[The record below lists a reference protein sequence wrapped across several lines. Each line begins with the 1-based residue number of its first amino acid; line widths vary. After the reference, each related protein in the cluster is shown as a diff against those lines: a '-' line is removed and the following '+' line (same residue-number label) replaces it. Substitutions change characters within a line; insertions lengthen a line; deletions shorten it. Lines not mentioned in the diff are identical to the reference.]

1 MTHNFSAKLILG
13 LLAIPFIGGIG
24 ALSHG
29 ASAAEKITLMKA
41 QAGCPEAGH
50 FIDVSKYSHNGRYAD
65 PELSISCSEDR
76 IQIRSNGIINYEY
89 VQITPT
95 DLAVRRYNFKIPR
108 NPREASTKEQV
119 PLLGPIGVAVNGIPF
134 FSANESGQHNWGD
147 PYPLGILDHCGGHT
161 ARGMYHYHTRP
172 NCLLLDKNGSV
183 GQVIGYAFDGYP
195 IVSPWICVNESCRI
209 KTKMRSSYKY
219 VGTQINENAWEANKY
234 EAGYGDLDRC
244 NGLKLPG
251 GGYAY
256 FATERF
262 PYTLA
267 CYHGEAALDE
277 NRGGGGGGGGVA
289 SAGGGQ
295 KGFAGG
301 KGGKR
306 KKGGKRGRRI
316 DPAQIRAQFN
326 LDDVNKDGK
335 LSAAEFGGAF
345 WRFQQADGDGDGFVA
360 LSDMLSPPRGGR
372 RGPPEE
378 ARALG
383 GRLQTPPDGPAGLKM
398 LADQLKA
405 GK

>member
-1 MTHNFSAKLILG
+1 MTKSISKKFIYSLLVLPIFGMSAS
-13 LLAIPFIGGIG
+13 LAPD
-24 ALSHG
+24 
-29 ASAAEKITLMKA
+29 ASAAEKIKLMMA
-41 QAGCPEAGH
+41 QPGCPEAGH
-50 FIDVSKYSHNGRYAD
+50 FVDVSSFSHKGRYAD
-65 PELSISCSEDR
+65 PELSVSCTEDR
-76 IQIRSNGIINYEY
+76 IQIRANGIINYEY
-89 VQITPT
+89 VQITPS
-95 DLAVRRYNFKIPR
+95 DLAVRQYNFRIPR
-108 NPREASTKEQV
+108 NPREASNKETV

-195 IVSPWICVNESCRI
+195 IVSPWVCVNESCRV

-219 VGTQINENAWEANKY
+219 VGTEPNQNAWEANKY

-277 NRGGGGGGGGVA
+277 NRGGGAA
-289 SAGGGQ
+289 SAARGQ
-295 KGFAGG
+295 KGAKGFGG
-301 KGGKR
+301 
-306 KKGGKRGRRI
+306 KKGGKRGKRGPRFS
-316 DPAQIRAQFN
+316 PEQIKAQFD

-335 LSAAEFGGAF
+335 LSASEYGGAY
-345 WRFQQADGDGDGFVA
+345 WRFQSADGNGDGFVT
-360 LSDMLSPPRGGR
+360 LSEMTSPPRGGR
-372 RGPPEE
+372 RGPPPE
-378 ARALG
+378 AQALG

-398 LADQLKA
+398 LSDQLRT